1 MNSVLFDFGEALLCC
16 LPLFM
21 IIAIAGGALLINSMP
36 SKKPVKKDVVDEAE
50 QG

>member
-1 MNSVLFDFGEALLCC
+1 MNNVLFDFGEGLLCC
-16 LPLFM
+16 LPLFF

-36 SKKPVKKDVVDEAE
+36 SKKKVKADLVDGE